1 MLAAAES
8 VSSTEDIMRSAPFVE
23 VRGRGVY
30 EPVLSG
36 CSSIPQVHNAESG
49 LDDVRK
55 AFGLD
60 LPEITSDR

>member
-1 MLAAAES
+1 
-8 VSSTEDIMRSAPFVE
+8 MRSAPFVE

-36 CSSIPQVHNAESG
+36 CSWIPQVHNADSG